1 MDFPPILRRRK
12 LRTGERKPIAQV
24 LQLRWAP
31 TSSGGEGLP
40 VTFPAGAWVG
50 GPACPIPPG
59 LALSPRPPPS
69 PGRAAAAA
77 GRQVTP
83 AQARRVGQ
91 RGIAPASSQDPP
103 ERPLPGLA
111 LVVGGGQEGRDP
123 PLRVEDGPGVWAGL
137 AMPPTLLGGGA
148 QAGSGGWAGAETL
161 ARPSSCRRNSE
172 LAGGWLPGTSGAAP
186 WPPAPGRPRLL
197 GSGPLSRLLR
207 TDAETSG
214 EPWAK
219 PQTQLRSQALARPGP
234 PGQVCPGKSSGPAPE
249 LCPPRLTHVGPWGP
263 AQGSRGNGGGL
274 QGDWDHPVLGCQGS
288 WPPPG
293 PCAPL
298 QSPLTAALRSF

>member
-1 MDFPPILRRRK
+1 MPWRFVRGESTSRPGPRAGRGPNPNSSSALQCVGPSGRHELISFISPAGRMDFPPILRRRK

-137 AMPPTLLGGGA
+137 AMPPTLLGGGPRQEA
-148 QAGSGGWAGAETL
+148 VGG
-161 ARPSSCRRNSE
+161 
-172 LAGGWLPGTSGAAP
+172 
-186 WPPAPGRPRLL
+186 
-197 GSGPLSRLLR
+197 
-207 TDAETSG
+207 
-214 EPWAK
+214 
-219 PQTQLRSQALARPGP
+219 
-234 PGQVCPGKSSGPAPE
+234 PGQRRWHARVHAEGIP
-249 LCPPRLTHVGPWGP
+249 
-263 AQGSRGNGGGL
+263 N
-274 QGDWDHPVLGCQGS
+274 
-288 WPPPG
+288 
-293 PCAPL
+293 
-298 QSPLTAALRSF
+298 

>member
-1 MDFPPILRRRK
+1 MGLGSGQAWLWLPPCW
-12 LRTGERKPIAQV
+12 G
-24 LQLRWAP
+24 W
-31 TSSGGEGLP
+31 
-40 VTFPAGAWVG
+40 
-50 GPACPIPPG
+50 
-59 LALSPRPPPS
+59 
-69 PGRAAAAA
+69 
-77 GRQVTP
+77 
-83 AQARRVGQ
+83 
-91 RGIAPASSQDPP
+91 
-103 ERPLPGLA
+103 
-111 LVVGGGQEGRDP
+111 GGG
-123 PLRVEDGPGVWAGL
+123 
-137 AMPPTLLGGGA
+137 

-161 ARPSSCRRNSE
+161 ARPSSCLRNSE

-249 LCPPRLTHVGPWGP
+249 LCPPHLTHMGPWGP

-288 WPPPG
+288 WPGHPPH
-293 PCAPL
+293 PPAVPSYSCPVIL
-298 QSPLTAALRSF
+298 LK